1 MELTRIQIGDRELP
15 IRIDLNVLEQ
25 IEERYE
31 TKEKFEQ
38 ELLGWK
44 FKRNEEG
51 KYERQADGSIAI
63 EYVKP
68 SLKALIFILP
78 RMINEGL
85 KAEAYDNGGAFEPLD
100 ADWIIAACELDR
112 NYLYQVILKEMRRC
126 ESVKKDMPGKAVSK
140 KNSSR

>member
-1 MELTRIQIGDRELP
+1 MELTRILIGDRELP

-38 ELLGWK
+38 ELLGWR

-51 KYERQADGSIAI
+51 KYERKADGSIAI

-85 KAEAYDNGGAFEPLD
+85 KAEAYDNGGGKVQTLGRSLD
-100 ADWIIAACELDR
+100 GE
-112 NYLYQVILKEMRRC
+112 YLSASARDGN
-126 ESVKKDMPGKAVSK
+126 SNFGKLLQ
-140 KNSSR
+140 

>member
-1 MELTRIQIGDRELP
+1 MDLTRIQIGDRSLP
-15 IRIDLNVLEQ
+15 IRIDLNVLDQ

-38 ELLGWK
+38 ELLGWR
-44 FKRNEEG
+44 FKRDEEG
-51 KYERQADGSIAI
+51 KYERTAEGGIAI

-85 KAEAYDNGGAFEPLD
+85 KAEAYDNGGSYEPLE
-100 ADWIIAACELDR
+100 AEWIIAACEIDR
-112 NYLYQVILKEMRRC
+112 ACLYKIITDELKRC
-126 ESVKKDMPGKAVSK
+126 ESVKKNTPGRASRRS
-140 KNSSR
+140 SSR